1 MRAQHQ
7 TTMTVHVRKLN
18 RGMKQS
24 TILKQAKQ
32 QKPIKIK
39 QIESKSKKSKSKS
52 KINRGTLDGPSA
64 GFLIE
69 LLRKVACDLTSCVP
83 SIRCRYD
90 LYICDREPTIHA
102 RCQGVD
108 LSART
113 VTARTRKSSS

>member
-52 KINRGTLDGPSA
+52 KIESTGGPWTA
-64 GFLIE
+64 P
-69 LLRKVACDLTSCVP
+69 VP
-83 SIRCRYD
+83 DSF
-90 LYICDREPTIHA
+90 
-102 RCQGVD
+102 
-108 LSART
+108 
-113 VTARTRKSSS
+113 